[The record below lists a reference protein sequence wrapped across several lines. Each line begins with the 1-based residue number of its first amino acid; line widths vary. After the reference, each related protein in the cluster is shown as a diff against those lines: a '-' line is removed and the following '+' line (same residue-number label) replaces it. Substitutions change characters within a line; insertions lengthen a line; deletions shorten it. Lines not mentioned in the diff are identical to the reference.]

1 MRVKINLANG
11 RAVILK
17 HASREDVDGIWRNF
31 NEVVEEAIYLPIF
44 EKVHDIEKEAWYEDV
59 KLGRELC
66 IVAQIPNVE
75 PPNNIAGQCEI
86 TDPEWDAA
94 AHHVGI
100 LGIIVRE
107 DFRGLGLG
115 EILIDCAIRESK
127 KLKNKTKIILSCFS
141 TNKIALSLYKKLG
154 FEKIG
159 IRKKQFYMNEQ
170 FYDEVLM
177 ELFIDEYLKEHQHPN
192 F

>member
-1 MRVKINLANG
+1 MKKKITLPN
-11 RAVILK
+11 RCSIILK
-17 HASREDVDGIWRNF
+17 HANREDVDGVWKNF
-31 NEVVEEAIYLPIF
+31 NAVVDEGIYLPIF
-44 EKVHDIEKEAWYEDV
+44 EKVCDIERESWFEDI
-59 KLGRELC
+59 KLGRDLC
-66 IVAQIPNVE
+66 VVAQIPDAR
-75 PPNNIAGQCEI
+75 PPDNIAGQCEI

-100 LGIIVRE
+100 LGIIIRE

-115 EILIDCAIRESK
+115 EILIDYAIRESK

-177 ELFIDEYLKEHQHPN
+177 EIFIEDYLKDKEKNH
-192 F
+192 

>member
-1 MRVKINLANG
+1 MKKKITLPN
-11 RAVILK
+11 RCSIILK
-17 HASREDVDGIWRNF
+17 HANREDVDGVWKNF
-31 NEVVEEAIYLPIF
+31 NAVVDEGIYLPIF
-44 EKVHDIEKEAWYEDV
+44 EKVCDIERESWYEDI
-59 KLGRELC
+59 KLGRDLC
-66 IVAQIPNVE
+66 VVAQIPDART
-75 PPNNIAGQCEI
+75 PDNIAGQCEI

-115 EILIDCAIRESK
+115 EILIDYAIRESK

-159 IRKKQFYMNEQ
+159 IRKKQFYMNDQ

-177 ELFIDEYLKEHQHPN
+177 EIFIEDYLKGKEKNH
-192 F
+192 

>member
-1 MRVKINLANG
+1 MKKKITLPNG
-11 RAVILK
+11 CSIIIK
-17 HASREDVDGIWRNF
+17 HANRGDVDGVWKNF
-31 NEVVEEAIYLPIF
+31 NTVIDEGIYLPIF
-44 EKVHDIEKEAWYEDV
+44 EKVCDIEKESWYEDI
-59 KLGRELC
+59 KLGRDLC
-66 IVAQIPNVE
+66 VVAQIPNVKS
-75 PPNNIAGQCEI
+75 PYDIAGQCEI

-100 LGIIVRE
+100 LGIIIRE

-115 EILIDCAIRESK
+115 EILIDYAIRESK

-141 TNKIALSLYKKLG
+141 TNKIALSLYKKMG

-177 ELFIDEYLKEHQHPN
+177 EIFIEDYLKDKEKNH
-192 F
+192 

>member
-1 MRVKINLANG
+1 MKKKITLPNG
-11 RAVILK
+11 CSIIIK
-17 HASREDVDGIWRNF
+17 HANRGDVDGVWKNF
-31 NEVVEEAIYLPIF
+31 NTVVDEGIYLPIF
-44 EKVHDIEKEAWYEDV
+44 EKVCGIEKESWYEDI
-59 KLGRELC
+59 KLGRDLC
-66 IVAQIPNVE
+66 VVAQIPNVK
-75 PPNNIAGQCEI
+75 PPDNIAGQCEI

-100 LGIIVRE
+100 LGIIIRE

-115 EILIDCAIRESK
+115 EILIDYAILESK

-177 ELFIDEYLKEHQHPN
+177 EIFIEDYLKDKEKNH
-192 F
+192 